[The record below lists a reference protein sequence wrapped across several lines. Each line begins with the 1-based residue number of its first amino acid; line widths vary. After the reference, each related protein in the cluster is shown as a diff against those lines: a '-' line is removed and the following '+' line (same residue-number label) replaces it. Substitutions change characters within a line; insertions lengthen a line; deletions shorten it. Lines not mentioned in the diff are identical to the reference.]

1 MARRSTALLDSPSAK
16 VIAVL
21 DAVASRRV
29 ASVSAIASDLAIPTP
44 TIHRIAIELERL
56 GYLQREPGSRHLTV
70 SEPLVS
76 LASNVL
82 LAASGKAV
90 VQAILR
96 KVSEAVGEM
105 CSLGVQVGD
114 EVVYIA
120 SAEPQ
125 QDLMLSFRAGRK
137 APLYCT
143 SSGRLF
149 LAQLSDEELRTYLE
163 GSRRKA
169 HTSFTRT
176 GTHHI
181 MSDIRAVR
189 AQGYAIS
196 NQDYILH
203 IVGAAVPVATP
214 EGKLLAALSVSAL
227 NVRAGLE
234 HLRAFVPQLQ
244 RAAAEL
250 AACLVRIGKRMP
262 EVNRTKRSFER
273 KAAPRSLAPQPARR
287 VRSK

>member
-1 MARRSTALLDSPSAK
+1 MARRSTTSLDSPSAK

-29 ASVSAIASDLAIPTP
+29 ASVSAIATELAIPPP

-56 GYLQREPGSRHLTV
+56 GYLQREPGSRHLMV

-82 LAASGKAV
+82 LAASGMAA

-96 KVSEAVGEM
+96 KISETLGEM
-105 CSLGVQVGD
+105 CSLGVQMGD

-125 QDLMLSFRAGRK
+125 LDLMLSFRAGRK

-149 LAQLSDEELRTYLE
+149 LARLADAELRAYLE

-169 HTSFTRT
+169 FTPFTRT
-176 GTHHI
+176 GAQQI

-189 AQGYAIS
+189 AQGHAIS
-196 NQDYILH
+196 NQEYLLH
-203 IVGAAVPVATP
+203 IVGAAVPVITP

-227 NVRAGLE
+227 NVRVSLE
-234 HLRAFVPQLQ
+234 ELRAFVPELQ

-250 AACLVRIGKRMP
+250 AACLG
-262 EVNRTKRSFER
+262 RSGER
-273 KAAPRSLAPQPARR
+273 LPASRLQRSLKRNARRPRQATRPARR
-287 VRSK
+287 ARSS

>member
-1 MARRSTALLDSPSAK
+1 MARRSTVSLDSPSAK

-29 ASVSAIASDLAIPTP
+29 ASVSSIASDLSLPAP

-56 GYLQREPGSRHLTV
+56 GYLEREPGSRQLTV
-70 SEPLVS
+70 SEPLVN

-96 KVSEAVGEM
+96 RLSEAVGEM
-105 CSLGVQVGD
+105 CSLAVQVGD

-137 APLYCT
+137 APIYCT
-143 SSGRLF
+143 SSGRVF
-149 LAQLSDEELRTYLE
+149 LAQLSDAELRTYLE

-169 HTSFTRT
+169 HTSFTLT
-176 GTHHI
+176 GASHI
-181 MSDIRAVR
+181 IREVRAVR
-189 AQGYAIS
+189 AQGYALS
-196 NQDYILH
+196 NQEYILH
-203 IVGAAVPVATP
+203 IVGAAVPVTTP

-227 NVRAGLE
+227 NMRASIPD
-234 HLRAFVPQLQ
+234 LRAFLPQLQ

-262 EVNRTKRSFER
+262 GLKQSQRPFER
-273 KAAPRSLAPQPARR
+273 KAPRRRPAPEPAGR